1 MLGYWDPFSEL
12 SRVQDRFF
20 GRPTQEREFAFRPAV
35 DIYEDDDGIHVQTD
49 LAGVK
54 PEDIK
59 VEVENNV
66 LTISGQ
72 RRMEHEDRRG
82 GYHRVERVYGSFT
95 RSFALS
101 DEVSRED
108 IDAKFENGVL
118 TLKLP
123 KRPAAKKR
131 EIAIKGAAK
140 H

>member
-20 GRPTQEREFAFRPAV
+20 GRPSAEREYAFRPAV
-35 DIYEDDDGIHVQTD
+35 DIFEDDEGIHVQAE
-49 LAGVK
+49 LAGLK

-59 VEVENNV
+59 VEVEHNV

-72 RRMEHEDRRG
+72 RRMDHEEKREN
-82 GYHRVERVYGSFT
+82 YHRVERYYGTFT

-101 DEVSRED
+101 DEVSREE
-108 IDAKFENGVL
+108 IDAKYENGVL
-118 TLKLP
+118 TLRLP

-131 EIAIKGAAK
+131 EIAVKRST

>member
-20 GRPTQEREFAFRPAV
+20 GRPTQEREYAFKPAV
-35 DIYEDDDGIHVQTD
+35 DIYEDEDGIHVETD

-72 RRMEHEDRRG
+72 RRMEHEEKRN

-101 DEVSRED
+101 DEVSREE

-118 TLKLP
+118 SLKLP

-131 EIAIKGAAK
+131 EIAVKSTK